1 MVEAMQ
7 CCSSFGNFQLSCIL
21 LLVQDMTSRE
31 LLQQRSTLANGD
43 TTWRLAPLV
52 VAALEGRLA
61 VLDGVHRLD
70 MGTLAV
76 IKRWDLNNC
85 LPSEIV

>member
-1 MVEAMQ
+1 
-7 CCSSFGNFQLSCIL
+7 
-21 LLVQDMTSRE
+21 MTSRE
-31 LLQQRSTLANGD
+31 LLQQRNTLANGD

-52 VAALEGRLA
+52 VAALEGRMA

-76 IKRWDLNNC
+76 IKRC
-85 LPSEIV
+85 MGYMPSEIVIICGYMQSIYTSIY

>member
-1 MVEAMQ
+1 
-7 CCSSFGNFQLSCIL
+7 
-21 LLVQDMTSRE
+21 MTSRE

-76 IKRWDLNNC
+76 IKRWD
-85 LPSEIV
+85 

>member
-1 MVEAMQ
+1 MLSSGRSNAMLFKFWF
-7 CCSSFGNFQLSCIL
+7 SGILNFQLSRML

-43 TTWRLAPLV
+43 TTRRLAPLV

-76 IKRWDLNNC
+76 IKRWD
-85 LPSEIV
+85 